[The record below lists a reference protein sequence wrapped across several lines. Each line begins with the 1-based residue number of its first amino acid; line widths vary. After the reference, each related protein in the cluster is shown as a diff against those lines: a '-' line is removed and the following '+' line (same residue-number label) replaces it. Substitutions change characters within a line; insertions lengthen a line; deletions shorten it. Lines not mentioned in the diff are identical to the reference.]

1 MYGLHAIL
9 YKQLEHL
16 QTLVSTGGPGTYP
29 LQILRNNIH
38 INAEAKIN
46 KSKVTAAD

>member
-1 MYGLHAIL
+1 MYRLHAIL
-9 YKQLEHL
+9 YKQLEHV
-16 QTLVSTGGPGTYP
+16 QTLVSARGPGTYS
-29 LQILRNNIH
+29 LKILRNNIH